1 MSSQDIKLYLS
12 ENLSFKEKFIHLMN
26 LLVINQSYFD
36 FQNYLFYI
44 IFSIQN
50 ISIFFTDSSGCLNPN
65 ESIFDY
71 LLNKIGE
78 IIRIKSLF
86 YKHRNYYNLTIY
98 LFSFYYIIFTVYYL
112 ILILTTT
119 RKTVYT
125 TSLQFLNFFIK
136 VNIYVLANI
145 ILDFFTRML
154 CFNDTYNRN
163 IVEIKCNQSNN
174 ITPLFCSF
182 FFNVYSTVLTLYIQ
196 LYYEENFF
204 ISDSKFNTI
213 TSKIYIYQHLSAIIS
228 SIALSLIHLLTHEF
242 FLIFL
247 L

>member
-98 LFSFYYIIFTVYYL
+98 LFSL
-112 ILILTTT
+112 
-119 RKTVYT
+119 
-125 TSLQFLNFFIK
+125 
-136 VNIYVLANI
+136 
-145 ILDFFTRML
+145 M
-154 CFNDTYNRN
+154 
-163 IVEIKCNQSNN
+163 
-174 ITPLFCSF
+174 PL
-182 FFNVYSTVLTLYIQ
+182 
-196 LYYEENFF
+196 
-204 ISDSKFNTI
+204 KM
-213 TSKIYIYQHLSAIIS
+213 KIR
-228 SIALSLIHLLTHEF
+228 
-242 FLIFL
+242 
-247 L
+247 

>member
-12 ENLSFKEKFIHLMN
+12 ENLSFKQKFIHLMN

-50 ISIFFTDSSGCLNPN
+50 ISIFFSENAGCLNH
-65 ESIFDY
+65 
-71 LLNKIGE
+71 NKSTIDFILFKINE

-86 YKHRNYYNLTIY
+86 FKHRYYYNLSIY
-98 LFSFYYIIFTVYYL
+98 LFSIYYILFTIYYL
-112 ILILTTT
+112 ILILKTT

-136 VNIYVLANI
+136 VNIFVLANI

-154 CFNDTYNRN
+154 CFDTTYNRN
-163 IVEIKCNQSNN
+163 MKEIKCNQSNN
-174 ITPLFCSF
+174 IQPLFFSF
-182 FFNVYSTVLTLYIQ
+182 CFTIYKTILT
-196 LYYEENFF
+196 
-204 ISDSKFNTI
+204 
-213 TSKIYIYQHLSAIIS
+213 
-228 SIALSLIHLLTHEF
+228 
-242 FLIFL
+242 
-247 L
+247 